1 MPSRPRRA
9 AAARALAAVS
19 AALLVA
25 ACASTSPRPADN
37 QQRQQRIAEIALE
50 LRGEPYRFG
59 GDGDTG
65 FDCSGLVHYAFEQ
78 VGASVP
84 RTAEAQYDAVRPVYR
99 DNLRPGDLVFFRTD
113 GVFVSHVGI
122 YVGDGRFVHAL
133 NPDRPVTVAELDSP
147 YWSERLVRAG
157 SLAL

>member
-1 MPSRPRRA
+1 MRSVPLRKAAAIALIA
-9 AAARALAAVS
+9 AAASLLMTGCANTPTGPLADQD
-19 AALLVA
+19 
-25 ACASTSPRPADN
+25 TR
-37 QQRQQRIAEIALE
+37 QRIAEIALE

-59 GDGDTG
+59 GEGERG

-78 VGASVP
+78 VGASIP

-99 DNLRPGDLVFFRTD
+99 DNLRPGDLVFFRTK

-133 NPDRPVTVAELDSP
+133 NPDRPVSVADLDSP
-147 YWSERLVRAG
+147 YWSRRLVGAG

>member
-1 MPSRPRRA
+1 MQSRSRYA
-9 AAARALAAVS
+9 SAARALTAVA
-19 AALLVA
+19 AALLMA
-25 ACASTSPRPADN
+25 ACASTSPRPAEHE
-37 QQRQQRIAEIALE
+37 QRQQRIAEIALE

-59 GDGDTG
+59 GEGKRG

-99 DNLRPGDLVFFRTD
+99 DNLRPGDLVFFRTT

-133 NPDRPVTVAELDSP
+133 NPDQPVTVAELDSP
-147 YWSERLVRAG
+147 YWSRRFVKAG
-157 SLAL
+157 TLAL